1 MSKEIKELDL
11 VILGG
16 GPAGLTASI
25 YASRAKLNTIL
36 LENAIMGGQVR
47 NSYTIENYPGFKSI
61 DGADLADK
69 MQEQAEELG
78 AIIDEF
84 DPVISVNLTD
94 DEKIV
99 ETESY
104 IYKPK
109 SVIIATG
116 ATPKKLPISSESNF
130 SGKGIHYCAVCDGAM
145 YEGKIIGVVGGGNSA
160 LEEAIFLTRFAKK
173 VYIIRRYDYFRGEKA
188 LIESATNNEKIE
200 ILYNEDL
207 VDVTG
212 ERFVEKARLKNTIT
226 NEEREIDI
234 DAVFGYIGTEPKTS
248 EFAEYIDL
256 TSNGYIITDE
266 LMRTKVAGVYAA
278 GDVRKKEYRQ
288 ITTAVSDGTIAAL
301 EAEKFIVSNRS
312 EV

>member
-1 MSKEIKELDL
+1 MGKEIKELDL

-78 AIIDEF
+78 ATIDEF
-84 DPVISVNLTD
+84 DPVVSVNLTN

-109 SVIIATG
+109 AVIIATG
-116 ATPKKLPISSESNF
+116 ATPKKLPIASESNF
-130 SGKGIHYCAVCDGAM
+130 SGKGIHYCAVWDGAM

-188 LIESATNNEKIE
+188 LIESATSNDKIE

-207 VDVTG
+207 VNVTG
-212 ERFVEKARLKNTIT
+212 ERFVEKGVLRNTIT

-248 EFAEYIDL
+248 EFGEYIDL
-256 TSNGYIITDE
+256 TQSGYIITDE

-278 GDVRKKEYRQ
+278 GDVRQKEYRQ

-301 EAEKFIVSNRS
+301 EAEKFIVSKRS